1 MFLWEG
7 NKHIIKQLRIN
18 EKIRVKEVRLIGEK
32 GEQLGVM
39 PFNEALEAAKKH
51 NLDLVEVAATASP
64 PVCRLLDYGKY
75 RYEQAK
81 KERVVRRSQRVSLL
95 REIRMRPKIG
105 SHDFDAKAR
114 SVKKLLGE
122 GDKVKVTMMFS
133 GREIAHTDIGWKLL
147 QRMAEL
153 LKEVSSL
160 ERPPVMEGKRMSVI
174 LSPIAAQKTEA
185 TEGVKRVLNAKIKN
199 S

>member
-39 PFNEALEAAKKH
+39 PMNEALEVAKKH

-122 GDKVKVTMMFS
+122 GDKVKVTIMFS
-133 GREIAHTDIGWKLL
+133 GREIAHTDIGWRLL
-147 QRMAEL
+147 QRMSES

-174 LSPIAAQKTEA
+174 LSPVAAQKTVA
-185 TEGVKRVLNAKIKN
+185 TEGVKG